1 MSIKWS
7 QPKSLFLTRILIYV
21 IFCMLIAGIV
31 IIPICTE
38 WYDAV
43 SGQPPI
49 AMVLNICGYLCD
61 AIGFVAII
69 QLHRLLGN
77 IRKQE
82 IFTEKNVTCLRI
94 IAWCC
99 FGIAIV
105 CGVLGFWRSL
115 AWLITFAAG
124 FFGLLMRVLKNV
136 FSLAVELR
144 QENDY
149 TI

>member
-1 MSIKWS
+1 MSIKLPQS
-7 QPKSLFLTRILIYV
+7 KSLFFTRILIYV
-21 IFCMLIAGIV
+21 ILCMLIAGLV

-43 SGQPPI
+43 SGQKPI
-49 AMVLNICGYLCD
+49 ATILNICGYLCD
-61 AIGFVAII
+61 VIGFVAII
-69 QLHRLLGN
+69 QLHHLLNN

-82 IFTEKNVTCLRI
+82 IFTEKSVTCLRVI
-94 IAWCC
+94 SWCC
-99 FGIAIV
+99 FGIAII

-124 FFGLLMRVLKNV
+124 FFGMLMCVLKNV